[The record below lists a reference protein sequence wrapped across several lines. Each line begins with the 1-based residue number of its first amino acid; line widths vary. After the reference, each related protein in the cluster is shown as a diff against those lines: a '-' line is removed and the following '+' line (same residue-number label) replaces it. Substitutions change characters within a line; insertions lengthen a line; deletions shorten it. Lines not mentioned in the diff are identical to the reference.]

1 MYVLNLRVTS
11 FVIAFILASLVF
23 ATSAQALSRGDVLSG
38 KIVRI
43 ADGDTVTL
51 LDSTNKQHRIRLAEI
66 DAPETG
72 QAFGR
77 KSKDALR
84 DMCARGGMA
93 EIHVQDIDRYG
104 RIVGRVYCSG
114 VDTSAEQV
122 RHGMAWVYDNYVRDK
137 SLYKL
142 QDAARANGVGLWS
155 DPDPTQPWR
164 WRRGERGVGDTGAA
178 VQGNRNSMIYHVPG
192 CPGYG
197 AMKPKNVV
205 DFSSEAEA
213 AAAGYRKA
221 GNCR

>member
-1 MYVLNLRVTS
+1 MKRPVG
-11 FVIAFILASLVF
+11 FLAV
-23 ATSAQALSRGDVLSG
+23 AAGVALVLSSPSSFGYSKGDRISG
-38 KIVRI
+38 KVVRI
-43 ADGDTVTL
+43 ADGDTLTVL
-51 LDSTNKQHRIRLAEI
+51 PADRKQVRVRLAEI

-84 DMCARGGMA
+84 DMCARGGMT
-93 EIHVQDIDRYG
+93 EVHVQDIDRYG
-104 RIVGRVYCSG
+104 RVIGRVYCSG

-137 SLYKL
+137 RLYKL
-142 QDAARANGVGLWS
+142 QDSARASGIGLWS
-155 DPDPTQPWR
+155 DPAPTQPWR

-213 AAAGYRKA
+213 AAVGYRKA